1 MAVKQMKNEEK
12 PGLVFKGS
20 NEEERNMNALI
31 FDRLSNI
38 MERFGKDLTNSE
50 IRTIQYVMV
59 ERTVTEKEDQ
69 SGV

>member
-1 MAVKQMKNEEK
+1 MAVKQTKNEEK